1 MDMYEKRVRL
11 RELMA
16 APECVPVLG
25 AYDLLSAK
33 LIEATGFPVV
43 YTGSFITG
51 ASQFFLADVGL
62 VQLKDLL
69 PWPMRSP
76 KRWTSPSSATWTT
89 GGSTPVISG
98 APS

>member
-43 YTGSFITG
+43 YTPAALSP
-51 ASQFFLADVGL
+51 ARPSSS
-62 VQLKDLL
+62 
-69 PWPMRSP
+69 WPMWDWCS
-76 KRWTSPSSATWTT
+76 
-89 GGSTPVISG
+89 
-98 APS
+98 

>member
-33 LIEATGFPVV
+33 LIEATGLFETKYNTLPNGSKEMVV
-43 YTGSFITG
+43 RNK
-51 ASQFFLADVGL
+51 AQ
-62 VQLKDLL
+62 
-69 PWPMRSP
+69 
-76 KRWTSPSSATWTT
+76 
-89 GGSTPVISG
+89 
-98 APS
+98 